1 MAFKQIA
8 FDFGELP
15 QKPKPENIL
24 IAQERVLPVK
34 EMLPEPAEPTE
45 LPQQLDV
52 LQVLPATEMLP
63 EAVEPIEMARQQ
75 ADMEALDALEFVSE
89 MELVVERN
97 KEPQEETLPPKKH
110 AIQKRIKINIEKAKS
125 TRGRKSVKEMS
136 ESVALIEVP
145 EDDVLFQKM
154 YYTIGKVADM
164 FKVNQSLIRL
174 WENEFDVL
182 KPKKNGKGDRLFRP
196 EDIKNIQ
203 LIYHLMRERKY
214 TMEGAKDFIK
224 NNKRVTEKFS
234 TIQSLKRLKEFL
246 MELKANL

>member
-8 FDFGELP
+8 LDFGDLP

-24 IAQERVLPVK
+24 IQEKKVLPKK
-34 EMLPEPAEPTE
+34 EVLPEVNEPVQSE
-45 LPQQLDV
+45 KLVDQ
-52 LQVLPATEMLP
+52 EILP
-63 EAVEPIEMARQQ
+63 EVVLVP
-75 ADMEALDALEFVSE
+75 E
-89 MELVVERN
+89 MEVVL
-97 KEPQEETLPPKKH
+97 EEKVAFSPKKSPTKSSLNK
-110 AIQKRIKINIEKAKS
+110 QSIKIAAEKTKS
-125 TRGRKSVKEMS
+125 TRGRKSVKAMS
-136 ESVALIEVP
+136 EGVALIEVP
-145 EDDVLFQKM
+145 ADDILFQKM

-214 TMEGAKDFIK
+214 TMEGAKDYIK
-224 NNKRVTEKFS
+224 NNKKATEKFS
-234 TIQSLKRLKEFL
+234 TIQSLKKLKEFL
-246 MELKANL
+246 MELKASL